1 MDGKNGIK
9 VYDLETISG
18 IEGDGP
24 IVKISKVIMWRSLN
38 IGAKFTVIVL
48 GQQTEA
54 NQDIV
59 ILVAAKSDAESESES
74 LMSLPYYVFSSLIS
88 RFKIMAACNL
98 AERYTN
104 QEGKFYVRCGDTE
117 YEVIA
122 KFEPTEEIETETGPK
137 FLRFEKLTL
146 EFVPTTA
153 G

>member
-59 ILVAAKSDAESESES
+59 ILVAAKSDA
-74 LMSLPYYVFSSLIS
+74 
-88 RFKIMAACNL
+88 
-98 AERYTN
+98 
-104 QEGKFYVRCGDTE
+104 
-117 YEVIA
+117 
-122 KFEPTEEIETETGPK
+122 
-137 FLRFEKLTL
+137 
-146 EFVPTTA
+146 
-153 G
+153 

>member
-98 AERYTN
+98 AER
-104 QEGKFYVRCGDTE
+104 
-117 YEVIA
+117 
-122 KFEPTEEIETETGPK
+122 
-137 FLRFEKLTL
+137 
-146 EFVPTTA
+146 
-153 G
+153 